1 MVKLINFKWQQLILS
16 LGCLLLIIG
25 CQSLYPPTNPD
36 AKPLKVATDP
46 TFVPFEFQ
54 TADGKLE
61 GFDIDL
67 MNALASPAA
76 GLTLS
81 LSFAQ
86 RLVEKGIPKIAG
98 FAVQFESLPFDG
110 MISTLQAKRVDAAIS
125 GITITAERLK
135 TIAFSRPYFK
145 AGLAIAVREDNQN
158 IQDFNSLKGKK
169 IAVQIGSTGA
179 DFAKTIPN
187 AKISTFNSG
196 PEFFQDLLNGNVD
209 AVVSDAFATLYA
221 IKNGKLKGIK
231 VVADLLTQEYYG
243 IAMPKDSPHL
253 DAINKGIATLL
264 SNGTYKQIYQK
275 WFDAEPPQ
283 LPDS

>member
-1 MVKLINFKWQQLILS
+1 MKLINFKWQQLILS
-16 LGCLLLIIG
+16 LGCVLLIIA
-25 CQSLYPPTNPD
+25 CQSLYPTTNPD

-46 TFVPFEFQ
+46 TFIPFEIQ
-54 TADGKLE
+54 TASGNLE

-67 MNALASPAA
+67 MNAI
-76 GLTLS
+76 GL
-81 LSFAQ
+81 
-86 RLVEKGIPKIAG
+86 VAG

-110 MISTLQAKRVDAAIS
+110 TISTLQAKRVDAAIS

-145 AGLAIAVREDNQN
+145 AGLAMSTTGYAYAVKEDNKN
-158 IQDFNSLKGKK
+158 IKDFKSLKGKK

-221 IKNGKLKGIK
+221 IKNGKLKGIR

-243 IAMPKDSPHL
+243 IATPKDSPHL

-283 LPDS
+283 LPF

>member
-1 MVKLINFKWQQLILS
+1 MKSIKWKCQQLILS
-16 LGCLLLIIG
+16 LCCLLLILA
-25 CQSLYPPTNPD
+25 CNSFYPSTKQD
-36 AKPLKVATDP
+36 AKLLKVATDP
-46 TFVPFEFQ
+46 TFIPFEIQ
-54 TADGKLE
+54 TPSGKLQ

-67 MNALASPAA
+67 MNAI
-76 GLTLS
+76 
-81 LSFAQ
+81 AQ
-86 RLVEKGIPKIAG
+86 IAE
-98 FAVQFESLPFDG
+98 FRVDFENLPFDG
-110 MISTLQAKRVDAAIS
+110 MISALQAKRVDAAIS

-145 AGLAIAVREDNQN
+145 AGLAIAVRQDNQN
-158 IQDFNSLKGKK
+158 IKDFDSLQGKK

-179 DFAKTIPN
+179 DFAKSIPS

-231 VVADLLTQEYYG
+231 IVADLLTEEYYG
-243 IAMPKDSPHL
+243 IATPKDSPHL
-253 DAINKGIATLL
+253 NTINKAIATLL

-275 WFDAEPPQ
+275 WFNAEPPQ
-283 LPDS
+283 LPACWAKGALNAKRC

>member
-1 MVKLINFKWQQLILS
+1 MPHAQCPITTVKLIKCKWQQLILS
-16 LGCLLLIIG
+16 LGCMLLVIA
-25 CQSLYPPTNPD
+25 CNSFYPSTNQD
-36 AKPLKVATDP
+36 AKLLKVATDP
-46 TFVPFEFQ
+46 TFIPFEIQ
-54 TADGKLE
+54 TASGKLE

-67 MNALASPAA
+67 MRAIAQVALF
-76 GLTLS
+76 T
-81 LSFAQ
+81 
-86 RLVEKGIPKIAG
+86 VK
-98 FAVQFESLPFDG
+98 FENLPFDG
-110 MISTLQAKRVDAAIS
+110 MISALQAKRVDAAIS

-145 AGLAIAVREDNQN
+145 AGLAIATRQDNQN
-158 IQDFNSLKGKK
+158 IKDFNSLQGKK

-231 VVADLLTQEYYG
+231 VVADLLTEEYYG
-243 IAMPKDSPHL
+243 IATPKDSPHL
-253 DAINKGIATLL
+253 DAINKAIATLL

-275 WFDAEPPQ
+275 WFNAEPPQ
-283 LPDS
+283 LPES

>member
-1 MVKLINFKWQQLILS
+1 
-16 LGCLLLIIG
+16 
-25 CQSLYPPTNPD
+25 
-36 AKPLKVATDP
+36 VATDP
-46 TFVPFEFQ
+46 TFVPFEIQ
-54 TADGKLE
+54 RASGNLE

-67 MNALASPAA
+67 MNAIAK
-76 GLTLS
+76 
-81 LSFAQ
+81 
-86 RLVEKGIPKIAG
+86 VAG

-145 AGLAIAVREDNQN
+145 AGLAMSTTGYAYAVREDNQN
-158 IQDFNSLKGKK
+158 IKDFNSLKGKK

-179 DFAKTIPN
+179 NFAKTIPN

-221 IKNGKLKGIK
+221 IKNGKLKGIR
-231 VVADLLTQEYYG
+231 VVADLLTEEYYG
-243 IAMPKDSPHL
+243 IATPKDSSHL
-253 DAINKGIATLL
+253 DAINRGIATLL

-275 WFDAEPPQ
+275 WFHAEPPQ
-283 LPDS
+283 LPGSWHGALGMGSIFLCLCFPCSPFISK

>member
-1 MVKLINFKWQQLILS
+1 MKLINFKWQQLILS

-25 CQSLYPPTNPD
+25 CKNFYSTNNLD
-36 AKPLKVATDP
+36 AITLKVATDP
-46 TFVPFEFQ
+46 TFVPFEIQ
-54 TADGKLE
+54 KANGELQ

-67 MNALASPAA
+67 INAIGKVAS
-76 GLTLS
+76 
-81 LSFAQ
+81 
-86 RLVEKGIPKIAG
+86 

-221 IKNGKLKGIK
+221 IKNGNLKGIK
-231 VVADLLTQEYYG
+231 VVADLLTEEYYG
-243 IAMPKDSPHL
+243 IATPKNSPHL
-253 DAINKGIATLL
+253 DAINKAIGTLL

-283 LPDS
+283 LPDY

>member
-1 MVKLINFKWQQLILS
+1 MTKGNLINFKWRQLILS
-16 LGCLLLIIG
+16 LGCLLLFIA
-25 CQSLYPPTNPD
+25 CNNSYPNPGVQ
-36 AKPLKVATDP
+36 PLKVATDP
-46 TFVPFEFQ
+46 TFIPFEIQ
-54 TADGKLE
+54 TASSHLE

-67 MNALASPAA
+67 MNAIAK
-76 GLTLS
+76 
-81 LSFAQ
+81 
-86 RLVEKGIPKIAG
+86 VAG

-110 MISTLQAKRVDAAIS
+110 MISTLQAKKVDAAIS

-158 IQDFNSLKGKK
+158 IKDFNSLKGKK

-196 PEFFQDLLNGNVD
+196 SEFFQDLLNGNVD

-221 IKNGKLKGIK
+221 IKNDKLKGIR

-243 IAMPKDSPHL
+243 IATPKDSPHL
-253 DAINKGIATLL
+253 DAINKAITTLL

-275 WFDAEPPQ
+275 WFNTEPPQ
-283 LPDS
+283 LADSWHGA

>member
-1 MVKLINFKWQQLILS
+1 MTELLKFNWRNLFLG
-16 LGCLLLIIG
+16 LGCLLLVIA
-25 CQSLYPPTNPD
+25 CNSYNPSVNPS
-36 AKPLKVATDP
+36 AKTWKIATDP

-54 TADGKLE
+54 TPQGKIQ

-67 MNALASPAA
+67 MNA
-76 GLTLS
+76 
-81 LSFAQ
+81 
-86 RLVEKGIPKIAG
+86 IAKVSG
-98 FAVQFESLPFDG
+98 FVVQFESMPFDG

-135 TIAFSRPYFK
+135 TISFSRPYFK
-145 AGLAIAVREDNQN
+145 AGLAIATRKDNQD
-158 IQDFNSLKGKK
+158 IKDFNSLKGKK

-196 PEFFQDLLNGNVD
+196 PEFFQDLLNGNAD

-221 IKNGKLKGIK
+221 IKNGKINGIK
-231 VVADLLTQEYYG
+231 VVSELLTEEYYG
-243 IAMPKDSPHL
+243 IATPKDSLHL
-253 DAINKGIATLL
+253 DAINQGIATLL

-275 WFDAEPPQ
+275 WFNIEPPK
-283 LPDS
+283 LPESL

>member
-1 MVKLINFKWQQLILS
+1 M
-16 LGCLLLIIG
+16 
-25 CQSLYPPTNPD
+25 
-36 AKPLKVATDP
+36 ATDP

-81 LSFAQ
+81 LSFAE
-86 RLVEKGIPKIAG
+86 RLVEKGIAKVAG

-110 MISTLQAKRVDAAIS
+110 TISTLQAKRVDAAIS

-145 AGLAIAVREDNQN
+145 AGLAMSTTGYAYAVREDNQN

-209 AVVSDAFATLYA
+209 AVISDAFATLYA
-221 IKNGKLKGIK
+221 IKNGKLKGIR
-231 VVADLLTQEYYG
+231 VVADFLTQEYYG

-275 WFDAEPPQ
+275 WFKVEPPQ

>member
-1 MVKLINFKWQQLILS
+1 MKLINFKWQQLILS
-16 LGCLLLIIG
+16 LGCLLLIIA
-25 CQSLYPPTNPD
+25 CQSLYPNNPD
-36 AKPLKVATDP
+36 AKSLKVATDP
-46 TFVPFEFQ
+46 TFVPFEIQ
-54 TADGKLE
+54 TASGNLE

-67 MNALASPAA
+67 MNAIAK
-76 GLTLS
+76 
-81 LSFAQ
+81 
-86 RLVEKGIPKIAG
+86 VAG

-158 IQDFNSLKGKK
+158 IKDFNSLKGKK

-187 AKISTFNSG
+187 TKISTFNSG

-209 AVVSDAFATLYA
+209 AVISDAFATLYA
-221 IKNGKLKGIK
+221 IKNGKLKGIR
-231 VVADLLTQEYYG
+231 VVADFLTEEYYG
-243 IAMPKDSPHL
+243 IAMPKNSPHL
-253 DAINKGIATLL
+253 DAINKGIASLL
-264 SNGTYKQIYQK
+264 SNGNYKQIYQK
-275 WFDAEPPQ
+275 WFKVEPPQ

>member
-1 MVKLINFKWQQLILS
+1 MKLMNLKWQQLILS
-16 LGCLLLIIG
+16 LGCFLLIIA
-25 CQSLYPPTNPD
+25 CNKYYPTPNPD
-36 AKPLKVATDP
+36 AQPLKVATDP
-46 TFVPFEFQ
+46 TFIPFEIQ
-54 TADGKLE
+54 KASSHSHLE

-67 MNALASPAA
+67 MNAIAK
-76 GLTLS
+76 
-81 LSFAQ
+81 
-86 RLVEKGIPKIAG
+86 VAG
-98 FAVQFESLPFDG
+98 FAVQFETLPFDG

-158 IQDFNSLKGKK
+158 IKDFNSLKGKK

-221 IKNGKLKGIK
+221 IKNDKLKGIR
-231 VVADLLTQEYYG
+231 VVADLLTEEYYG
-243 IAMPKDSPHL
+243 IATPKDSPHL
-253 DAINKGIATLL
+253 DAINKGIAILL

-275 WFDAEPPQ
+275 WFNAEPPE
-283 LPDS
+283 LPDSWQ

>member
-1 MVKLINFKWQQLILS
+1 MTKGNLINFKWQQLILS
-16 LGCLLLIIG
+16 LGCLLLFIA
-25 CQSLYPPTNPD
+25 CNNSYPNPNPD
-36 AKPLKVATDP
+36 VQPLKVATDP
-46 TFVPFEFQ
+46 TFIPFEIQ
-54 TADGKLE
+54 TASSYLE

-67 MNALASPAA
+67 MNAIAK
-76 GLTLS
+76 
-81 LSFAQ
+81 
-86 RLVEKGIPKIAG
+86 VAG

-158 IQDFNSLKGKK
+158 IKDFNSLKGKK

-196 PEFFQDLLNGNVD
+196 SEFFQDLLNGNVD

-221 IKNGKLKGIK
+221 IKNGKLKGIR

-243 IAMPKDSPHL
+243 IATPKDSSHL
-253 DAINKGIATLL
+253 DAINKAIATLL

-275 WFDAEPPQ
+275 WFNTEPPQ
-283 LPDS
+283 LPDSWHGA